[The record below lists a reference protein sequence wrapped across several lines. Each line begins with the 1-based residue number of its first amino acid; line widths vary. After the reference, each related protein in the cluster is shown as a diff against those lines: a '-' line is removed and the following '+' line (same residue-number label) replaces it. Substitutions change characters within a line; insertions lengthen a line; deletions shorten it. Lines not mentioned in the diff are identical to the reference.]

1 MIKSKFTKSLS
12 LVLAFVMALSV
23 LVGVMPY
30 NRSGAT
36 ARFKDVSSQDWFYD
50 AVEYVAENDLMSG
63 TSSTRFSPKKTMTRA
78 QFVMVLYRL
87 TGDNVQDA
95 ASAGFSDVKSTDYYY
110 NAVNWASKNGITSG
124 VGNNKFDPNGSVS
137 REQMATFLAR
147 YIEKFHQGKFTAS
160 SNPSAYTDDAKISN
174 WAKSAI
180 YDLTAYGLIN
190 GANGNKVQPKN
201 VLSRAEGAAVLMRVH
216 QTVAKNDEQQTTPV
230 TTTTLDKNESS
241 KLAENLAKAL
251 YYEGATTFPNVT
263 PNLNNAA
270 EQYLLNGTDPKVT
283 MSGKAQGEINSFS
296 VNSYTDAE
304 RFVNNLKS
312 SNSFIL
318 KVSGGR
324 VGYDSYGVAVAN
336 TPSGVKVCIVTEGG
350 TSQQPVTP
358 VNPTPVTP
366 TPTPVNPNPVTPT
379 PTPAT
384 TSNTDIENQLYE
396 YLRLALPSYGVTSVP
411 TRNTQLDTAAKLIA
425 EGKYTNVDDA
435 LKAAGFSKPYM
446 DTTSPSD
453 PYTTLSY
460 AHWSEKFENLNYTDI
475 ATLASDLVK
484 RGSKCMT
491 ASYSG
496 SVAKLGY
503 DEIGISA
510 VESNIGITVGMIMY
524 ENNPEARTMTTDEK
538 LSAFIQDQ
546 LSKNLDVSAE
556 QLEMLDSINK
566 ERSAVGVPELKM
578 LPELNAIAYARA
590 KECIEAYDK
599 YGTPHKRPNGD
610 SFSSIL
616 SDFNLDIF
624 RGLGVSENATF
635 RQSGERMNATQAMIN
650 FMNSPSHREAILDK
664 SHTYVGIA
672 CYYNIANDSTTWV
685 QFFTEW

>member
-23 LVGVMPY
+23 LVGVLPY

-50 AVEYVAENDLMSG
+50 AVEYVVENDLMSG

-78 QFVMVLYRL
+78 QFVTVLYRL
-87 TGDNVQDA
+87 TGDNVQST

-124 VGNNKFDPNGSVS
+124 VGDNKFDPNGSVS

-160 SNPSAYTDDAKISN
+160 STPSTYTDDTKISS

-216 QTVAKNDEQQTTPV
+216 QTVATKDDQQTNPV

-251 YYEGATTFPNVT
+251 YYAGATTFPNVT

-270 EQYLLNGTDPKVT
+270 EQYLLNGIDPKVT

-296 VNSYTDAE
+296 FDSYTDAE
-304 RFVNNLKS
+304 SFVNNLKS
-312 SNSFIL
+312 SNSYIL
-318 KVSGGR
+318 QVSGGR
-324 VGYDSYGVAVAN
+324 VAYDSYGVAVAN

-350 TSQQPVTP
+350 SSQQTTTP
-358 VNPTPVTP
+358 VNPTPTPVNPDPVTP
-366 TPTPVNPNPVTPT
+366 TPTPS
-379 PTPAT
+379 T

-396 YLRLALPSYGVTSVP
+396 YLRLVLPSYGVTSIP
-411 TRNTQLDTAAKLIA
+411 ARNTQLDTAAKLIA

-435 LKAAGFSKPYM
+435 LKAAGFSKPYK
-446 DTTSPSD
+446 DTISPSD

-460 AHWSEKFENLNYTDI
+460 AHWSEKFENLSYTDI
-475 ATLASDLVK
+475 VTLASDLAK

-496 SVAKLGY
+496 AVAKLGY
-503 DEIGISA
+503 DEIGIC
-510 VESNIGITVGMIMY
+510 VTGNESSITVSFVMY
-524 ENNPEARTMTTDEK
+524 DSNPASKTMTLHEK
-538 LSAFIQDQ
+538 AQAFVKEQ
-546 LSKNLDVSAE
+546 LAMPLNASTE
-556 QLEMLDSINK
+556 QLEMLELINA
-566 ERSAVGVPELKM
+566 ERAKVGASELKM
-578 LPELNAIAYARA
+578 LPILNEIAYARA
-590 KECIEAYDK
+590 QEYLEAREK
-599 YGTPHKRPNGD
+599 YGPHKRLDGT
-610 SFSSIL
+610 SYRTI
-616 SDFNLDIF
+616 FNEF
-624 RGLGVSENATF
+624 GLGEYAQFLEDGENA
-635 RQSGERMNATQAMIN
+635 SWDYGNVKAHMDGLMS
-650 FMNSPSHREAILDK
+650 SPGHKAQILK
-664 SHTYVGIA
+664 LSHTYVGLAKYVEPEGIDVWIQL
-672 CYYNIANDSTTWV
+672 YIDW
-685 QFFTEW
+685 